1 MIRQA
6 LTSWMPKFDALTQR
20 ERALIAGAVIAGIL
34 LIGNA
39 LFIDRPLAQG
49 KILSKKLFA
58 ERGELLSLRAQ
69 IEALRLGMQD
79 PDEDNRAKVV
89 QLRRQF
95 QDARAT
101 LSEHQRLLVQP
112 QEIPAL
118 LERLLARHAALRLL
132 GLKTLETVPANEEPK
147 PPASADKKESSET
160 PAPVRKEV
168 VNVWRHGVEIRL
180 QGSYADLAA
189 YLTDLENLPQRLIWG
204 EVRLKTEYPQSELLV
219 KIYTYSL
226 DQAWLK
232 L

>member
-1 MIRQA
+1 MIRKA

-20 ERALIAGAVIAGIL
+20 ERALVAGAVIGGIL

-49 KILSKKLFA
+49 KILSKRLFA
-58 ERGELLSLRAQ
+58 ERGELLSLKAQ
-69 IEALRLGMQD
+69 IEALRTGMQD
-79 PDEDNRAKVV
+79 PDEDNRAKAQ

-95 QDARAT
+95 QDVRTT

-118 LERLLARHAALRLL
+118 LERLLAKHAALRLL
-132 GLKTLETVPANEEPK
+132 GLRTLETVAANEEPK
-147 PPASADKKESSET
+147 PVVAADKTDAGEVR
-160 PAPVRKEV
+160 APVQKDV

-180 QGSYADLAA
+180 QGSYGDLAA

-204 EVRLKTEYPQSELLV
+204 EVRLKTEYPQSELQV